1 MYYFLKISMIM
12 IMSIFFM
19 MMIHPIMMLM
29 SIMLLTL
36 YMALMFYFFCQFSLV
51 SLIMTLLILGGML
64 IIFMYMVSLSPNN
77 KISLNWM
84 MFSSLPFFFIFM
96 KWELNMENVK
106 NEILNKMYF
115 SGFMNLVMLMMIY
128 LIITL
133 FIVLKLTNSNMTP
146 MKMTYGI

>member
-1 MYYFLKISMIM
+1 MSMIM

-19 MMIHPIMMLM
+19 MMTHPIMMLM

-36 YMALMFYFFCQFSLV
+36 YMALIFYKVSQFSLI
-51 SLIMTLLILGGML
+51 SLIMILLILGGML

-84 MFSSLPFFFIFM
+84 TLVSLPFFMIFLN
-96 KWELNMENVK
+96 WETLMENVN
-106 NEILNKMYF
+106 NEIIEKIYF
-115 SGFMNLVMLMMIY
+115 HGFMNLILLMMIY

-133 FIVLKLTNSNMTP
+133 FVVLKLTNSNMSP
-146 MKMTYGI
+146 MKMT